1 VLIALKVPTP
11 VGHHRHMN
19 RTGETRP
26 IAVNLPKGDL
36 QTAGTSIS
44 APAAT
49 KRRVRPRGLLG
60 WAISLGVFLFLAV
73 VLLTGSL
80 IVAIYW
86 QARVDQGRPV
96 DAIVVLGAAQYD
108 GRPSPVLQA
117 RLDAALE
124 AWNAGYA
131 PLIIVTGGK
140 LEGDRFTEAESSR
153 DFLVDNGVPANAIL
167 LENEGHSTEQSMN
180 GVAQIM
186 NQRGIHRAL
195 FVSDGFHLFRIK
207 YIADHLGIEGFG
219 FPATTSPISRY
230 SGEEFFYVMREAA
243 GVVDYWWNHR

>member
-1 VLIALKVPTP
+1 MSRA
-11 VGHHRHMN
+11 
-19 RTGETRP
+19 GETRP
-26 IAVNLPKGDL
+26 IAVTEPKGDQL
-36 QTAGTSIS
+36 TAGIPIS
-44 APAAT
+44 APDET

-60 WAISLGVFLFLAV
+60 WAVSFGVFLFLAV
-73 VLLTGSL
+73 VLLAGSL

-86 QARVDQGRPV
+86 QARVDQGRQV

-153 DFLVDNGVPANAIL
+153 NFLVDNGVPSSAIL
-167 LENEGHSTEQSMN
+167 LENEGHSTEQSMD
-180 GVAQIM
+180 GVVRLM
-186 NQRGIHRAL
+186 NQQGMHRAL

-219 FPATTSPISRY
+219 FPATNSPISRY